1 MYVACL
7 TLVRWRVN
15 VCLSQM
21 TCQCMS
27 LPMYV
32 SLVSTHVALLWN
44 EEIIHPLEWEL
55 KIDSRRQNDVSTH
68 VCETCVDTR
77 DIHWL
82 VIFST
87 WVDFDDVITHALEW
101 KCESW
106 KSHLT
111 NMDLERIN
119 WQHCISQIWFT
130 RWRIHLSNVTH
141 SNVPWLTHT
150 CDMMHWL
157 VWHDSCI
164 RVTWCMLCL
173 AWQQAYNK

>member
-1 MYVACL
+1 MYVF
-7 TLVRWRVN
+7 
-15 VCLSQM
+15 
-21 TCQCMS
+21 
-27 LPMYV
+27 
-32 SLVSTHVALLWN
+32 LVSTHVALLWN

-106 KSHLT
+106 KCHLT

-119 WQHCISQIWFT
+119 WQQCISQIWFT
-130 RWRIHLSNVTH
+130 RWPIHLSNVTH
-141 SNVPWLTHT
+141 SNVLWLTHT

-173 AWQQAYNK
+173 AWQRAYSK